1 MDEQLARK
9 RIQSCPQA
17 RHTNRRDAGLTGYNV
32 ETITIRIAADDYLVR
47 TLSDR
52 QQFSDPDGLAERAGI
67 SSATWPLFG
76 MVWPAGLA
84 LAEEMSRFPVEG
96 LRILEVGCGLGFA
109 SLVLQKRGADITATD
124 NHPLAEEF
132 LLHNAALNGLS
143 AIKYCD
149 APWIASNPR
158 LGDFDLIVGSDVL
171 YERDHPALLADFL
184 ARHAKP
190 AARVLIADPGRGYR
204 GPFSKRMAEQ
214 GYSRSELLFRA
225 GGREVEGKGRILNF
239 LRGSG

>member
-1 MDEQLARK
+1 M
-9 RIQSCPQA
+9 
-17 RHTNRRDAGLTGYNV
+17 TGYNV

-52 QQFSDPDGLAERAGI
+52 QQFSDPDGRAERAGI

-96 LRILEVGCGLGFA
+96 LHILEVGCGLGFA
-109 SLVLQKRGADITATD
+109 SLVLQKRGADITASD

-132 LLHNAALNGLS
+132 LRHNAALNGLQP
-143 AIKYCD
+143 ITYCD
-149 APWIASNPR
+149 APWIAANPQ
-158 LGDFDLIVGSDVL
+158 LGDFDLILGSDVL

-184 ARHAKP
+184 SHHAKP
-190 AARVLIADPGRGYR
+190 VARILIADPGRGYR
-204 GPFSKRMAEQ
+204 GQFGKRMAEQ
-214 GYSRSELLFRA
+214 GYTRSEQLFRV
-225 GGREVEGKGRILNF
+225 GGRDVEGKGRILKF
-239 LRGSG
+239 ARGPE